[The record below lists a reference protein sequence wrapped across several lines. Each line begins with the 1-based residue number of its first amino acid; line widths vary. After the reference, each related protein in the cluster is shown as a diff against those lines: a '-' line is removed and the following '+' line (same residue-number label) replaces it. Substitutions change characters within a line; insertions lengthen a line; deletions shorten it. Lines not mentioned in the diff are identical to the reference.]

1 MNLIRGK
8 YKIYQRRSIITVSV
22 NEGYV
27 TEARVTNK
35 GSDGHAEGS
44 PRVVTVHKGPPKVCY
59 REEQPSKH
67 RVHLDAERLDDFLL
81 GLYVGV
87 VLTIILMLWLY

>member
-27 TEARVTNK
+27 TEARIINK
-35 GSDGHAEGS
+35 HSDGDVEGA
-44 PRVVTVHKGPPKVCY
+44 PKVVTVHKGAPKVDY
-59 REEQPSKH
+59 REAQPSKH
-67 RVHLDAERLDDFLL
+67 KLHLDAERLNIFLL
-81 GLYVGV
+81 GVYVGV
-87 VLTIILMLWLY
+87 VLSLVLVSWLY

>member
-8 YKIYQRRSIITVSV
+8 YRIYQKRNIITVSV

-27 TEARVTNK
+27 TEARIINK
-35 GSDGHAEGS
+35 HSDGKVEGA
-44 PRVVTVHKGPPKVCY
+44 PRVVTVHKDPPKVAY
-59 REEQPSKH
+59 REAQSSKH
-67 RVHLDAERLDDFLL
+67 KVPLDTEKLDDFLL
-81 GLYVGV
+81 GFYVGV

>member
-8 YKIYQRRSIITVSV
+8 YKVYQKRNIITVSV

-27 TEARVTNK
+27 TEARIINK
-35 GSDGHAEGS
+35 HSDGNVEGA
-44 PRVVTVHKGPPKVCY
+44 PRVVTVHKVPPKVDY

-67 RVHLDAERLDDFLL
+67 RVHLGNEKLDDFLL

-87 VLTIILMLWLY
+87 VLTLILVLWVY

>member
-8 YKIYQRRSIITVSV
+8 YKVYQRRSIITVSV

-27 TEARVTNK
+27 TEARVINK

-44 PRVVTVHKGPPKVCY
+44 PRVVTVHKDPPKVDY
-59 REEQPSKH
+59 RE
-67 RVHLDAERLDDFLL
+67 AEHSRYELPIIREKLNIFLL
-81 GLYVGV
+81 GVYVGV
-87 VLTIILMLWLY
+87 VLALVLVSWLY